1 MRHAARG
8 RASPVP
14 SARRAVPGALPGREW
29 RVLVSAAAVLTEPL
43 WTVAAARRFPWGFT
57 GFSGA
62 LWRWTRRVPRVGGRG
77 RGPDLFLRHVAC
89 RWEVA
94 SYVSVC
100 PAPHE
105 SFPETKSV
113 CFSSSSPKFGDSP
126 PVILNEGFDSC
137 FISEA

>member
-62 LWRWTRRVPRVGGRG
+62 LWRWTQRVPRVGGQG
-77 RGPDLFLRHVAC
+77 RGSGSVPAARGLSLGSGLLRL
-89 RWEVA
+89 RLP
-94 SYVSVC
+94 S
-100 PAPHE
+100 APRK
-105 SFPETKSV
+105 FPRDEKRV
-113 CFSSSSPKFGDSP
+113 FFFVLP
-126 PVILNEGFDSC
+126 
-137 FISEA
+137 